1 MRSLEA
7 AIHPILTQPT
17 PEALV
22 ALQGALLA
30 SGRSGEAQCD
40 VLEIAG
46 HFYRYLC
53 ELRSKISAKDY
64 SEFAS
69 RLDIGAVGAVALEN
83 LIASEVPEFWKS
95 LLLGGLGETLMVA
108 ASRQYIKAWEAET
121 NVVHACAT
129 WCLADSLWRVSAKMQ
144 PSLPGDQRWQAIQAL
159 LAPARD
165 REVSGSEK
173 ALLLGRVFQLLL
185 LTYLARLFSFAEG
198 ESS

>member
-1 MRSLEA
+1 MTSLED
-7 AIHPILTQPT
+7 AIQPILKQPT

-30 SGRSGEAQCD
+30 SGRSGDALSD
-40 VLEIAG
+40 ALEFAG

-53 ELRSKISAKDY
+53 ELRGKISAKDY
-64 SEFAS
+64 SELAS

-83 LIASEVPEFWKS
+83 LIASEVTEFWKR

-108 ASRQYIKAWEAET
+108 ASRQYIKAWQVET
-121 NVVHACAT
+121 DVEHACAT

-144 PSLPGDQRWQAIQAL
+144 PSLPDEQRWQAIQAL

-165 REVSGSEK
+165 PRVSGSEK

-185 LTYLARLFSFAEG
+185 LTYLARLFPFSED